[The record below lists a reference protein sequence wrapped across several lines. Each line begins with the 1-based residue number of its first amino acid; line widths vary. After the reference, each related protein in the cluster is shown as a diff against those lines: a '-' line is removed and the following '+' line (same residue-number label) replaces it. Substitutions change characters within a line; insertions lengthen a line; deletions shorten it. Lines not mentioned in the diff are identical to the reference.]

1 MHRTSVLLLSSADQE
16 PQGPG
21 APGAQWAPTAFGGG
35 RRFAPLHGKSGNTEK
50 AEKTENGKSGKTKKT
65 ARIDWKSIIEDGPKM
80 ARPEIHHRGWALWID
95 RKSIIEDAS
104 EMDHN
109 SQIGPREPWRDPVQ
123 NTRFLH
129 LLARNRSILEDGP
142 DLAWFWGD
150 LGTVWGYFR
159 TDCGPTLKNLK
170 IRRTWSEC

>member
-21 APGAQWAPTAFGGG
+21 SPGAQWAPTAFGGG

-50 AEKTENGKSGKTKKT
+50 TEKTENGKSGKTEKT

-80 ARPEIHHRGWALWID
+80 ARPEIHHRGWTPWID
-95 RKSIIEDAS
+95 RKSIIED
-104 EMDHN
+104 
-109 SQIGPREPWRDPVQ
+109 GPQFPNRPKGTMEGPLK
-123 NTRFLH
+123 NTRFLC

-142 DLAWFWGD
+142 DLAGKLARVSTGRAVGGRVNPPSDGF
-150 LGTVWGYFR
+150 
-159 TDCGPTLKNLK
+159 
-170 IRRTWSEC
+170 

>member
-50 AEKTENGKSGKTKKT
+50 AEKTENGKSGKTEKT

-95 RKSIIEDAS
+95 RKSIIED
-104 EMDHN
+104 
-109 SQIGPREPWRDPVQ
+109 GPQFPNRPKGTMGRPVSRYEVFAPVGPKQVHHRGWAGFGLKTCEGVHREGGRGEGNPSSLEPGLTLRP
-123 NTRFLH
+123 
-129 LLARNRSILEDGP
+129 RS
-142 DLAWFWGD
+142 
-150 LGTVWGYFR
+150 
-159 TDCGPTLKNLK
+159 TD
-170 IRRTWSEC
+170 